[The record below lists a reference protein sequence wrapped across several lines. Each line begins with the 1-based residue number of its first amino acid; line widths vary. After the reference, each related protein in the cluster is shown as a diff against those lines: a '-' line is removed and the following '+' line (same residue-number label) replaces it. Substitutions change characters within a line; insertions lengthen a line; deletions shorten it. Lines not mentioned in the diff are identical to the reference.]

1 MNLNVEALTAI
12 RERTGL
18 TKADL
23 AHLAGIDR
31 SLLTRIET
39 GQRIATNTTIVKLA
53 AALQV
58 PHTAIC
64 TAP

>member
-18 TKADL
+18 TKAEL
-23 AHLAGIDR
+23 ADAAGIHR

-39 GQRIATNTTIVKLA
+39 GTRTATPATIVKLA
-53 AALQV
+53 AALQI
-58 PHTAIC
+58 PQTAIC
-64 TAP
+64 NP